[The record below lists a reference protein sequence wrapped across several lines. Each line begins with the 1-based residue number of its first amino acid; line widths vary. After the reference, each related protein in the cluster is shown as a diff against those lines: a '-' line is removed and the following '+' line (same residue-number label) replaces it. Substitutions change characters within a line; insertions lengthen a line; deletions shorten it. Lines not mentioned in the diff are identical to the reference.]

1 MAALPVLITVEEL
14 RTIDTPERCELHH
27 GAIVPVTAP
36 ALKHGKMQR
45 RLRRLLE
52 RLLGD
57 GWVVDTEVP
66 YRPVPQFELRRG
78 DVVAISRARWDAGDP
93 DDNVHG
99 APELVIEVKSP
110 SNTRRQLRE
119 LASLCLANGSQSF
132 WVVDIDAQ
140 TVTAVGRDGKSVL
153 YAVGDRIPLVT
164 EPGDL
169 SVSEIFASE
178 Q

>member
-36 ALKHGKMQR
+36 ASKHEKMQWRLRPLLQR
-45 RLRRLLE
+45 RLSE
-52 RLLGD
+52 A
-57 GWVVDTEVP
+57 WIVATEIA

-78 DVVAISRARWDAGDP
+78 DVIVVSKARWDGMNP
-93 DDNVHG
+93 DDNLHG

-140 TVTAVGRDGKSVL
+140 TVTVVGRDGKSVL
-153 YAVGDRIPLVT
+153 FEIGDEIPLAV
-164 EPGDL
+164 EPGHL
-169 SVSEIFASE
+169 SASEIFASE